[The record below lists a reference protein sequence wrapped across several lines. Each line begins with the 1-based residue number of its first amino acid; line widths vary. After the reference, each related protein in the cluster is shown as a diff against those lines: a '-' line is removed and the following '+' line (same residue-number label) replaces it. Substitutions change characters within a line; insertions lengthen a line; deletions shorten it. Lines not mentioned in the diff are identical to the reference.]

1 MAAVPVTIVSGFLGA
16 GKTTLLNRIL
26 NSVPSDKGKGLK
38 VAVMVNDFGELNIDS
53 QLVVSA
59 EQNMISLENGCICC
73 TVESDLIAQLRKLLQ
88 LREGRPDA
96 ILIETSGVSEPSKV
110 VNTLRYPEFDN
121 HLTVDAVISVLD
133 ADQFTNLE
141 GSNKRLAMDQLSVAD
156 VVVINKVDLV
166 SAEQLQNLKDN
177 WLFPNACVYETSYG
191 ELPLALLLGQQA
203 HHSAQSE
210 HEHHHCDE
218 RCQHQHQHHE
228 FYSMSWQSEQP
239 LKIQALK
246 AFFHSLP
253 ASIYRAKGFVR
264 LSGAEQQMFLL
275 HKVGSR
281 LSIDRQLNWQGELKN
296 QLVFIAGEPF
306 DKKQLLADLEACV
319 A

>member
-26 NSVPSDKGKGLK
+26 NSDPSDKGKGLK

-110 VNTLRYPEFDN
+110 VNTLRYPEFEN

-133 ADQFTNLE
+133 AEQFTDLE

-156 VVVINKVDLV
+156 IVVINKTDLV
-166 SAEQLQNLKDN
+166 SIEQLQNLKDN
-177 WLFPNACVYETSYG
+177 WLFPNACVYETTYG

-203 HHSAQSE
+203 HRTVQDE
-210 HEHHHCDE
+210 HEGHSCDE
-218 RCQHQHQHHE
+218 HCQHQHDD
-228 FYSMSWQSEQP
+228 FYSASWQSEQP

-246 AFFHSLP
+246 AFFHNLP
-253 ASIYRAKGFVR
+253 ASVYRAKGFVR

-281 LSIDRQLNWQGELKN
+281 LSIDRQLNWQGELNN
-296 QLVFIAGEPF
+296 QLVFIASAEL
-306 DKKQLLADLEACV
+306 DKTQLAADLAACT